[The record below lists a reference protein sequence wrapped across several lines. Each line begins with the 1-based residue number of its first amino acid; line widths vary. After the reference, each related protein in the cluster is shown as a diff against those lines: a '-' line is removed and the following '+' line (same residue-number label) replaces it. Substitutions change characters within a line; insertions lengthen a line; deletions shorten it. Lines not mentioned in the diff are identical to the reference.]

1 MPLDLGAALRAAHGT
16 DPSAVSD
23 VVLRVASELGATD
36 LTMYLVDF
44 AQATLEPLPDRR
56 THHELPQAEDVATT
70 MAGRA
75 FASGLPT
82 HVARGEGVRIWVP
95 IIEGSD
101 RTGVIAV
108 TVPEATDEVI
118 RSCCELGL
126 FAGYLIAT
134 HARGTDLYNLYRR
147 RQSLSLAASMQWD
160 LLPPLVLKTARLSV
174 SGFLEPAYEVG
185 GDCFDYAMN
194 VPSFDVAIIDAM
206 GHGITSSLI
215 ASLAIGSYRHD
226 RREGKSL
233 PQIHANL
240 DQVLSTHLPQPLFA
254 TGQLA
259 RVDLDTGALSWT
271 NAGHPLPLL
280 IRNGQVVEELACAP
294 SLPWGLGALDLADAP
309 SATVA
314 TVALEPRDSVLFFT
328 DGVTESVVSGGGRFG
343 VEHLA
348 DLVGQHA
355 SDQLEVEEVVR
366 RLARSIVE
374 DHLGRP
380 NDDATLVLVQW
391 TGPAGG

>member
-1 MPLDLGAALRAAHGT
+1 MDPAAV
-16 DPSAVSD
+16 PE

-36 LTMYLVDF
+36 VTIYLVDF
-44 AQATLEPLPDRR
+44 AQTTLEPLPDRR
-56 THHELPQAEDVATT
+56 THSELPQAEDVATT

-75 FASGLPT
+75 FASGLPH
-82 HVARGEGVRIWVP
+82 HVTRDEGLRVWVP

-101 RTGVIAV
+101 RTGVLAC
-108 TVPEATDEVI
+108 TVPAATEEVL

-134 HARGTDLYNLYRR
+134 QARGTDLYNLYRR

-160 LLPPLVLKTARLSV
+160 LLPPLVLKTSRLAV
-174 SGFLEPAYEVG
+174 SGFLEPAYDVG

-194 VPSFDVAIIDAM
+194 DTLFDVAIIDAM
-206 GHGITSSLI
+206 GHGVASSLI
-215 ASLAIGSYRHD
+215 ASLTIGSYRHD

-233 PQIHANL
+233 PQMHANL
-240 DQVLSTHLPQPLFA
+240 DLVMSTHLPQLLFA

-259 RVDLDTGALSWT
+259 RIDLDTGAMSWT

-280 IRNGQVVEELACAP
+280 IRNGQVLQELECEP
-294 SLPWGLGALDLADAP
+294 SLPWGLGGLDRKDAP
-309 SATVA
+309 SAVVA
-314 TVALEPRDSVLFFT
+314 TVALEPGDSVLFYT

-355 SDQLEVEEVVR
+355 SDQLEIEESVR
-366 RLARSIVE
+366 RLARSVVE
-374 DHLGRP
+374 DHLGKP
-380 NDDATLVLVQW
+380 NDDATLVMVQW
-391 TGPAGG
+391 QGPARA